1 MYLHLEEDVISA
13 YVNEG
18 MTPDEK
24 ISVQNHVA
32 ECRECL
38 RAITIERL
46 SGQVNRRIRALL
58 FDEDDSTLAAC

>member
-1 MYLHLEEDVISA
+1 MYLHLQEDVISA

-24 ISVQNHVA
+24 ISVQSHLA

-38 RAITIERL
+38 RAITIEKL
-46 SGQVNRRIRALL
+46 SLQVSRRIHTLL
-58 FDEDDSTLAAC
+58 FEDDESTIPAC